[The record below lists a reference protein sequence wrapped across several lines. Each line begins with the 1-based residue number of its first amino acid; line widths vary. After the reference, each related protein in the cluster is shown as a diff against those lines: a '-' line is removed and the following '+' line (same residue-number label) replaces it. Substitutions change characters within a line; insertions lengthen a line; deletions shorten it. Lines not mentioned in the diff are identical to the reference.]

1 MKSTDIYTATI
12 KITLRPSILDPQ
24 GESTLNA
31 LENLGYDNVSSVRIG
46 KCIELKIDA
55 ESDLDARD
63 TYLLVWNFDE
73 LGEKLINFFA
83 NCMDPLNSRI
93 HCPPVNSKPYPC
105 AWITYLRIIVI

>member
-24 GESTLNA
+24 GKSTLNA

-63 TYLLVWNFDE
+63 TACGACEVLLANPVMEDYDV
-73 LGEKLINFFA
+73 LIEPS
-83 NCMDPLNSRI
+83 D
-93 HCPPVNSKPYPC
+93 V
-105 AWITYLRIIVI
+105 